1 MPWLENDE
9 LRAVRGRSVLFTKYV
24 FWALSLAFVLLTG
37 NAYFALVQHWL
48 ALLQTTRQI
57 LGIPHAPLGP
67 DWWLCTGLGI
77 AIVLPAAI
85 IGILYWLYRKRWEH
99 RLRDTWQTG
108 IIPSHAKIQRLHP
121 AAHESELQRRMEY
134 LSALRGTPGWATAV
148 LPNSGGSSEAY
159 KQAAE
164 AVLGELEKD
173 ISQRAITLGLV
184 VGVSRNRIIDLF
196 TIAAAALELQLQI
209 LTRLG
214 KRPSWA
220 MWRQMLTR
228 TASSLFANSYL
239 NANESLAFRIAIKK
253 MGMGLE
259 VASDLIDHAATSI
272 GDHLENTLDQHD
284 HPLGDQDDVDFD
296 DVDHLLPHSVFG
308 IDIRPFFETLRQGTG
323 MLVGVGT
330 FGMRQLGVFI
340 DKTGD
345 ELLEGAIAGG
355 ILYYHGIA
363 VAADCL
369 ALDRIHRE
377 SANMNRTLR
386 QCMAVSSGCAGQVL
400 LEGARTLRKAL
411 REKRRRA
418 LTLAGDEIGN
428 RASSVARSVGRA
440 AEKGGERLQTA
451 VRDTGAAI
459 STASEHA
466 KNLPGEIWDGAKTT
480 AEKASTHT
488 SQTAS
493 TIRDSVTEA
502 AGAVGNASQKLWQRT
517 KKKRS

>member
-1 MPWLENDE
+1 MPWLKNDE
-9 LRAVRGRSVLFTKYV
+9 LQAVRGRSVLFTKYV
-24 FWALSLAFVLLTG
+24 FWALSFAFVLLIG
-37 NAYFALVQHWL
+37 NAYFSLVQRWL
-48 ALLQTTRQI
+48 VLLETTRQL

-67 DWWLCTGLGI
+67 DWWLSAGFGI
-77 AIVLPAAI
+77 AIALPLAI
-85 IGILYWLYRKRWEH
+85 IGILYWRYRKHWEH
-99 RLRDTWQTG
+99 RLRDVWQTG
-108 IIPSHAKIQRLHP
+108 IPAHAKIHRLRS
-121 AAHESELQRRMEY
+121 AAGEGELQRRIEY
-134 LSALRGTPGWATAV
+134 LRALRETPGWATAAM
-148 LPNSGGSSEAY
+148 PNSGGSAETY

-164 AVLGELEKD
+164 AVLRELEKD

-184 VGVSRNRIIDLF
+184 VGVSRNRVVDLF

-220 MWRQMLTR
+220 TWRQMLTR
-228 TASSLFANSYL
+228 TASSLFANSYP
-239 NANESLAFRIAIKK
+239 NADESLGLRIAIKK

-272 GDHLENTLDQHD
+272 GDHLENAFDQHD
-284 HPLGDQDDVDFD
+284 HPLSDSDDIDFD
-296 DVDHLLPHSVFG
+296 DLDHLAPTVLGNKMRPVFE
-308 IDIRPFFETLRQGTG
+308 ILRQGTG

-330 FGMRQLGVFI
+330 FGIRQLGVFI

-345 ELLEGAIAGG
+345 DLFEGAVAGG
-355 ILYYHGIA
+355 VLYYHGTA

-369 ALDRIHRE
+369 ALDHVHRE
-377 SANMNRTLR
+377 SPNMNRTLR
-386 QCMAVSSGCAGQVL
+386 QCMAVSSACAGEVL

-418 LTLAGDEIGN
+418 LTFVRDEIGK
-428 RASSVARSVGRA
+428 RVSSVGQSVGRA
-440 AEKGGERLQTA
+440 AEKSGERLQTA

-466 KNLPGEIWDGAKTT
+466 KNLPGDIWDGAKTT
-480 AEKASTHT
+480 AEKASTLT

-493 TIRDSVTEA
+493 TVRDSVTEV

-517 KKKRS
+517 KKKRT

>member
-1 MPWLENDE
+1 MPWSESDE

-24 FWALSLAFVLLTG
+24 FWALSCAFVLLIG
-37 NAYFALVQHWL
+37 NAYFSLVQRWL
-48 ALLQTTRQI
+48 VLLETARQL

-67 DWWLCTGLGI
+67 DWLLCTGFGI
-77 AIVLPAAI
+77 AIALPVAI
-85 IGILYWLYRKRWEH
+85 IGILYWRYRKHWEN
-99 RLRDTWQTG
+99 RLRDIWQTG
-108 IIPSHAKIQRLHP
+108 IPAHAKLHRLRS
-121 AAHESELQRRMEY
+121 AAGEGELQRRVEY
-134 LSALRGTPGWATAV
+134 LGALRGTPGWAAAAM
-148 LPNSGGSSEAY
+148 PDSGGSAETY
-159 KQAAE
+159 KLAAE
-164 AVLGELEKD
+164 AVLRELEKD

-184 VGVSRNRIIDLF
+184 VGVSRNRVVDLF
-196 TIAAAALELQLQI
+196 MIAAAALELQLQI

-220 MWRQMLTR
+220 TWRQMLTR

-239 NANESLAFRIAIKK
+239 NADESLGLRIAIKK

-272 GDHLENTLDQHD
+272 GDHLENVLGQHD
-284 HPLGDQDDVDFD
+284 HPLSDSDDVDFD
-296 DVDHLLPHSVFG
+296 DLDHLSPEILGIMRPVF
-308 IDIRPFFETLRQGTG
+308 ELLRQGTG
-323 MLVGVGT
+323 VLVGVGT
-330 FGMRQLGVFI
+330 FGIRQLGVFI

-345 ELLEGAIAGG
+345 ELFEGAVAGG
-355 ILYYHGIA
+355 VLYYHGIA

-369 ALDRIHRE
+369 ALDRVHRE
-377 SANMNRTLR
+377 SANMNRTLG
-386 QCMAVSSGCAGQVL
+386 QCMAVSSAAAGVVL

-418 LTLAGDEIGN
+418 LTLARDEIGK
-428 RASSVARSVGRA
+428 RASSVARSVERA
-440 AEKGGERLQTA
+440 AEKSGELLQTA

-466 KNLPGEIWDGAKTT
+466 KNLSGDIWDGAKTT
-480 AEKASTHT
+480 AEKASNLT

-493 TIRDSVTEA
+493 TVRDSVTGA

-517 KKKRS
+517 KKKRT